1 MKLFHLF
8 LIVSSSL
15 LLNTSCTAQ
24 SNKNSENV
32 NSKTKNNAVEV
43 YYFHFTHRCATCMA
57 IENVTKEALAEMYGN
72 KVNFTSL
79 NLDESEGELKGKELQ
94 VSGQTLIIVS
104 ENKKINLTNEAFMNA
119 RSNPEKLKE
128 VIKANIDPLL

>member
-1 MKLFHLF
+1 
-8 LIVSSSL
+8 
-15 LLNTSCTAQ
+15 
-24 SNKNSENV
+24 
-32 NSKTKNNAVEV
+32 
-43 YYFHFTHRCATCMA
+43 MA